1 MAFVYP
7 NLEKK
12 LSDYGLDYRDLAHI
26 IGVSEL
32 GTYRRMRGDTEW
44 KLREVTTICK
54 QLNCKNASQ
63 LFERLPHNKSKN

>member
-12 LSDYGLDYRDLAHI
+12 LSERGLDYRDLARVI
-26 IGVSEL
+26 DVSEL

-44 KLREVTTICK
+44 KLPEVMKICK
-54 QLNCKNASQ
+54 FLCCKNASQ
-63 LFERLPHNKSKN
+63 LFERLPHNKTKP